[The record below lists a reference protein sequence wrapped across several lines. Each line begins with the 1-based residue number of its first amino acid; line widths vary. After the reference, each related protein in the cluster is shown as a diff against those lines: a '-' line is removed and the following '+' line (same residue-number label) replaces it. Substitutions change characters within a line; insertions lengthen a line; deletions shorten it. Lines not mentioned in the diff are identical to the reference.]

1 MLKFFKKSDIVN
13 TDFSV
18 STDKVANNVIS
29 DLIVGTDSSGSIFPL
44 NMLIFNCDDVK
55 SGSCEVQSQITN
67 LSYSPSENSINH
79 QLGKKLEDGVIFY
92 EISDSSYNPNSNPI
106 NTDGTYKGNVHN
118 TVKKMYYNDYN
129 NAYNIF
135 GFEGFDTSRAKLNLS
150 NDFIA
155 FNLKITDSGDKLKPN
170 SINIR
175 NQSGDIVASIKDD
188 GYNNLYLSG
197 TYFINKSEFTSSF
210 DEGFTSF
217 GSCGVSQL
225 INGEVPPPPTK
236 PVPLPPPT
244 FYYYTYESCDTS
256 GSILYVSSSTPI
268 TISLKQTLFDSS
280 SNTCYNYF
288 STGGNGSNG
297 NIDDYTSYSDCAT
310 CEGTGPDPYY
320 IFESCDTS
328 GSLLFVWSGSAT
340 IPPNLT
346 ISTYDEE
353 LQVERCYV
361 SKSFGGNG
369 RDGNIDQYTTYVDC
383 DTCDT
388 ENPPVYNLYHFIFE
402 PCDGIGDNL
411 QIKSLIPSLNT
422 NVIFKYNP
430 TNKCYRYLS
439 EGGDASDGNLEN
451 FLITTGCDDPL
462 CISEN
467 TGALDE
473 KKPVPEK
480 DCEES
485 GECPPPPPPPIPED
499 PPIIPVDPLCPLYEV
514 DVIVTPVGGYWVGS
528 SVEISVDQILTN
540 TTKINDPDNPLSGG
554 YTDCEDVFYIS
565 GLYKTQSIENVI
577 CGGPNGD
584 EITPIDVN
592 PYYMG
597 TLRITEALKN
607 MIDLYKSR
615 RTISGISTEAGE
627 STIITLKFNQYTRYD
642 AVPDQTQIPV
652 QQEPSI
658 TCQLA
663 GNIEQNIIEPTR
675 LYNYSLNS
683 FISGISINE
692 TTGRLVLRLSQS

>member
-13 TDFSV
+13 TDFNV
-18 STDKVANNVIS
+18 STDKVANDILS
-29 DLIVGTDSSGSIFPL
+29 DLIVGIDTSGSIFPINAL
-44 NMLIFNCDDVK
+44 TFECDDTK
-55 SGSCEVQSQITN
+55 SGSCETLSQITN
-67 LSYSPSENSINH
+67 IAYSPSENEINY
-79 QLGKKLEDGVIFY
+79 QLGKKFQDGVIFY
-92 EISDSSYNPNSNPI
+92 EKGDSEYFESLNPVNRDNS
-106 NTDGTYKGNVHN
+106 YKGNVYN

-135 GFEGFDTSRAKLNLS
+135 GFEGFDTSKANLNLS

-210 DEGFTSF
+210 EEGFASF

-225 INGEVPPPPTK
+225 INGGGTPPPTK
-236 PVPLPPPT
+236 PDDPPPPT

-297 NIDDYTSYSDCAT
+297 NIDDYTAYSDCAT

-383 DTCDT
+383 DACDT
-388 ENPPVYNLYHFIFE
+388 VNPVYNLYHFIFE

-480 DCEES
+480 DCEVS
-485 GECPPPPPPPIPED
+485 GGCVPPPPPPIPD
-499 PPIIPVDPLCPLYEV
+499 KIPIIPVDPDCPLYEV

-540 TTKINDPDNPLSGG
+540 TTKINDSENPLAGG

-565 GLYKTQSIENVI
+565 GLYKTLPIESVI

-597 TLRITEALKN
+597 TLFITEAVKD
-607 MIDLYKSR
+607 MIDEYKLR
-615 RTISGISTEAGE
+615 GRISGISPEAEE
-627 STIITLKFNQYTRYD
+627 SIIITLKFNQYTRYD
-642 AVPDQTQIPV
+642 VVDG
-652 QQEPSI
+652 EKKPSTYCDSTGNI
-658 TCQLA
+658 KQ
-663 GNIEQNIIEPTR
+663 NIEQNIKKPTVFR
-675 LYNYSLNS
+675 YFSLYN
-683 FISGISINE
+683 FIQYISIND
-692 TTGRLVLRLSQS
+692 TTGKLVLKLSDS

>member
-13 TDFSV
+13 TDFNV
-18 STDKVANNVIS
+18 STDKVANDILS
-29 DLIVGTDSSGSIFPL
+29 DLIVGIDTSGSIFPINAL
-44 NMLIFNCDDVK
+44 TFECDDTK
-55 SGSCEVQSQITN
+55 SGSCETLSQITN
-67 LSYSPSENSINH
+67 IAYSPSENEINY
-79 QLGKKLEDGVIFY
+79 QLGKKFQDGVIFY
-92 EISDSSYNPNSNPI
+92 EKGDSEYVESLNPVNRDNS
-106 NTDGTYKGNVHN
+106 YKGNVYN

-135 GFEGFDTSRAKLNLS
+135 GFEGFDTSKANLNLS
-150 NDFIA
+150 NNFIS

-175 NQSGDIVASIKDD
+175 NQTGDIVTSINDD

-197 TYFINKSEFTSSF
+197 TYFINKSKFTSSF
-210 DEGFTSF
+210 EEGFASF

-225 INGEVPPPPTK
+225 INGDVPLPPTE

-297 NIDDYTSYSDCAT
+297 NIDDYTAYSDCAT

-383 DTCDT
+383 DACDT
-388 ENPPVYNLYHFIFE
+388 DNPPVYNLYHFIFE

-480 DCEES
+480 DCEVS
-485 GECPPPPPPPIPED
+485 GGCQPPPPPPIPD
-499 PPIIPVDPLCPLYEV
+499 KTTIIPVDPDCTLYKV

-540 TTKINDPDNPLSGG
+540 TTKINDSNNPLAGG
-554 YTDCEDVFYIS
+554 YTNCEDVFYIS
-565 GLYKTQSIENVI
+565 GLYKTQLIENRI

-584 EITPIDVN
+584 EITPIEVY

-597 TLRITEALKN
+597 TLFITEAVKD
-607 MIDLYKSR
+607 MIDEYKLR
-615 RTISGISTEAGE
+615 GRISGISPEAEE
-627 STIITLKFNQYTRYD
+627 SIIITLKFNQYTRYD
-642 AVPDQTQIPV
+642 VVDGEKRLSSYCDSAQT
-652 QQEPSI
+652 
-658 TCQLA
+658 
-663 GNIEQNIIEPTR
+663 IEQNIKDPTVFR
-675 LYNYSLNS
+675 YFSLYN
-683 FISGISINE
+683 FIQYISIND
-692 TTGRLVLRLSQS
+692 TTGKLVLKLSDS

>member
-13 TDFSV
+13 TDFNV
-18 STDKVANNVIS
+18 STDKVANDILS
-29 DLIVGTDSSGSIFPL
+29 DLIVGIDTSGSIFPINAL
-44 NMLIFNCDDVK
+44 TFECDDTK
-55 SGSCEVQSQITN
+55 SGSCETLSQITN
-67 LSYSPSENSINH
+67 IAYSPSENEINY
-79 QLGKKLEDGVIFY
+79 QLGKKFQDGVIFY
-92 EISDSSYNPNSNPI
+92 EKGDSEYVESLNPVNRDNS
-106 NTDGTYKGNVHN
+106 YKGNVYN

-135 GFEGFDTSRAKLNLS
+135 GFEGFDTSKANLNLS
-150 NDFIA
+150 NNFIS

-175 NQSGDIVASIKDD
+175 NQTGDIVTSINDD

-197 TYFINKSEFTSSF
+197 TYFINKSKFTSSF
-210 DEGFTSF
+210 EEGFASF

-225 INGEVPPPPTK
+225 INGDVPLPPTE

-297 NIDDYTSYSDCAT
+297 NIDDYTAYSDCAT

-383 DTCDT
+383 DACDT
-388 ENPPVYNLYHFIFE
+388 VNPPVYNLYHFIFE

-467 TGALDE
+467 TSALDP
-473 KKPVPEK
+473 KTPVPEK
-480 DCEES
+480 DCEQS
-485 GECPPPPPPPIPED
+485 GGCPPAPPPPSPD
-499 PPIIPVDPLCPLYEV
+499 PDSNTPTDPDCTLYLV
-514 DVIVTPVGGYWVGS
+514 DVIVGAVGGYWAGS
-528 SVEISVDQILTN
+528 SVKISVDTILTN
-540 TTKINDPDNPLSGG
+540 TRDINTENFLSGG
-554 YTDCEDVFYIS
+554 YKDCEDVFYIS
-565 GLYKTQSIENVI
+565 GLYKTQPIENVV
-577 CGGPNGD
+577 CGGTNGKD
-584 EITPIDVN
+584 VTAIDSYD
-592 PYYMG
+592 YYMG
-597 TLRITEALKN
+597 TLRITEAVKD
-607 MIDLYKSR
+607 MIDLYQSSR
-615 RTISGISTEAGE
+615 VISGLSDEAKE
-627 STIITLKFNQYTRYD
+627 ATIISVKYNKYTRYD
-642 AVPDQTQIPV
+642 VVNGVKGESTDCELDGSIELDENPV
-652 QQEPSI
+652 
-658 TCQLA
+658 TF
-663 GNIEQNIIEPTR
+663 R
-675 LYNYSLNS
+675 YYSLTD
-683 FISGISINE
+683 FITNIRINP
-692 TTGRLVLRLSQS
+692 TTGRLVLNLEDS